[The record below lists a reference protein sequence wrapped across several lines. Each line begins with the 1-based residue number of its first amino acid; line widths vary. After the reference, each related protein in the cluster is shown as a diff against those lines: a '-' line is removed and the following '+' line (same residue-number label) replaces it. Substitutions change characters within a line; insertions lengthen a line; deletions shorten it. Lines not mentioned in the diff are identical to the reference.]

1 MERLHSLPTLYS
13 HLQTAQL
20 GRELLGSNGLLG
32 EFLVSKA
39 LADMEGVHS
48 YEGTYVSWVVGVR
61 EFEGGRCACMS
72 DAVTK
77 VVNICFQRRVY
88 FTHAC

>member
-1 MERLHSLPTLYS
+1 M
-13 HLQTAQL
+13 QAAQL

-61 EFEGGRCACMS
+61 EFEGGLH
-72 DAVTK
+72 
-77 VVNICFQRRVY
+77 VY
-88 FTHAC
+88 HISVLPKAWPWSHST